1 MDSPTLNSS
10 AEAPNSLQ
18 LSGLNPKN
26 KMPINRVNKQWAKRN
41 IMKITNKN
49 SSNYMSPK
57 DTIEYVMQIT
67 EKLGFTPLVGP
78 ETIHE
83 SGDDYEFEFVHEES
97 DTYFKIFTTSNV
109 AEVHRYCQLALHCSK
124 RNIRMI
130 VALNKVAPGE
140 QNPDILA
147 DSVTRF
153 FDAAGE
159 YNLRKH
165 MYILGFG
172 ILLGEY
178 NEVAQ

>member
-1 MDSPTLNSS
+1 
-10 AEAPNSLQ
+10 
-18 LSGLNPKN
+18 
-26 KMPINRVNKQWAKRN
+26 
-41 IMKITNKN
+41 MKITNKN

-67 EKLGFTPLVGP
+67 QKLGFVPLVGP

-83 SGDDYEFEFVHEES
+83 SGDDYEFEFVHKGS
-97 DTYFKIFTTSNV
+97 DTYFKIFTTSNI
-109 AEVHRYCQLALHCSK
+109 AAVHRYCQLAMNCPK

-147 DSVTRF
+147 DLV
-153 FDAAGE
+153 AGFYDVAKE
-159 YNLRKH
+159 YYLQKH

-178 NEVAQ
+178 NEVTQ